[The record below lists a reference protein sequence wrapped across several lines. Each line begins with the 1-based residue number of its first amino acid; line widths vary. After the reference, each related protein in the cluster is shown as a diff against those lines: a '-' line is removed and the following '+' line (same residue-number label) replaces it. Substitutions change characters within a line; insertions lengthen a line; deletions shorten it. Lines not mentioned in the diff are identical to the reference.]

1 MKTKLSISKIEKAC
15 ELMTKPNWSY
25 LSILNDLEIDS
36 IPGSSEYQTIYDIY
50 TNNAYSFI
58 SKKYVFVKPT
68 DTRSKYS
75 DDVVHQIC
83 KLLKTNITQLQISNI
98 VGCKESFVGDIK
110 TKRGRKEISDQ
121 YF

>member
-1 MKTKLSISKIEKAC
+1 M
-15 ELMTKPNWSY
+15 
-25 LSILNDLEIDS
+25 
-36 IPGSSEYQTIYDIY
+36 
-50 TNNAYSFI
+50 
-58 SKKYVFVKPT
+58 KPT